1 MEKEVLEFIK
11 QKKLILPGET
21 IGVAVSG
28 GIDSMSLLHFLNEAK
43 EELDCNVVAITVD
56 HLLRGES
63 SYEDAEFVKN
73 WCKEHHIV
81 CHKYSVDAGKISKEM
96 NMTIEEAAREG
107 RYSIFNRLIKE
118 NVVDKIALAHHV
130 SDQVETILLHLFR
143 GAGLNGVVGMKED
156 RDGMFIRP
164 FLNTTKEDI
173 VMYAARNY
181 IEYVE
186 DETNSNNKFNRN
198 YLRNVVIPTLK
209 QKWEGLEQNILNFA
223 NSCRE
228 DNDYILS
235 HVNTEG
241 VIYDNEIVKIP
252 LLYFHYEDSVIN
264 RIIFSALKSLN
275 AVKDIERRHIDLI
288 KGLTKLENG
297 KKISLPNSLYAQK
310 EYEYITLYKVEEK
323 VINEEYPFKVGK
335 FVFGDMYEISVK
347 RSNKPQLKENCLV
360 VDAKLI
366 PQTCVWRTRKP
377 GDSFTK
383 FGGGTKSL
391 KNYLVDK
398 KVPNRIRDF
407 IPILC
412 NNKEIFCVS
421 NFVIS
426 DKVKITEETKWVYY
440 INVKEINNKK

>member
-11 QKKLILPGET
+11 QKKLINPGET

-28 GIDSMSLLHFLNEAK
+28 GIDSMSLLHFLNKHK
-43 EELDCNVVAITVD
+43 EDLECEVVAITID

-63 SYEDAEFVKN
+63 SYLDAEFVKT
-73 WCKEHHIV
+73 WCKQNHIV
-81 CHKYSVDAGKISKEM
+81 CSKFSVDAGKLSKEK

-107 RYSIFNRLIKE
+107 RYNIFNKLIQE
-118 NVVDKIALAHHV
+118 NHVDKIALAHHV

-156 RDGMFIRP
+156 RNGMFIRP

-173 VMYAARNY
+173 VKYAAQNY

-198 YLRNVVIPTLK
+198 YLRNVVIPNLK

-235 HVNTEG
+235 HVKTDGIIAEEN
-241 VIYDNEIVKIP
+241 IVKIP
-252 LLYFHYEDSVIN
+252 ILYFYYDNSVIN
-264 RIIFSALKSLN
+264 RIIFSALKKLN
-275 AVKDIERRHIDLI
+275 AVKDIERKHIDLI
-288 KGLTKLENG
+288 KNMLTLENG
-297 KKISLPNSLYAQK
+297 KKISLPNNLFVQK
-310 EYEYITLYKVEEK
+310 EYDYITIYKVEKK
-323 VINEEYPFKVGK
+323 VITQEYPFKVGK
-335 FVFGDMYEISVK
+335 FIFGNMYEIIVK
-347 RSNKPQLKENCLV
+347 RSNKPRLKENTLV
-360 VDAKLI
+360 VDASLI
-366 PQTCVWRTRKP
+366 PETALWRTRKP
-377 GDSFTK
+377 GDTFTK

-398 KVPNRIRDF
+398 KIPNRIRDI
-407 IPILC
+407 IPVLA
-412 NNKEIFCVS
+412 NNKQILCVS
-421 NFVIS
+421 NYEIS
-426 DKVKITEETKWVYY
+426 DNVKITDQTKWVYF
-440 INVKEINNKK
+440 ITVKEISNKK